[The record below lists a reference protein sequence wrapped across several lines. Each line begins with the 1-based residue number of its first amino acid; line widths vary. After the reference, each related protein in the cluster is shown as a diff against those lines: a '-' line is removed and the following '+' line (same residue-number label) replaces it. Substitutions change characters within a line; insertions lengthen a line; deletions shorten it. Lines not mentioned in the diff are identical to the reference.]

1 MVEPT
6 LVLYGATYE
15 KALEVL
21 DELLRESRARYALL
35 VDKKG
40 FVLAHKEALWAP
52 KPPALDSL
60 ATLVAGNAA
69 ATQALAKLLGEARF
83 NELLHQGERVGLYVD
98 EVGEYA
104 LLVLVF
110 DESAPLGRIKLYGK
124 RAAQALAELT
134 KNALV
139 SPSQPGLDAEYQ
151 KGASA
156 LLDELFGN

>member
-1 MVEPT
+1 MVEPA
-6 LVLYGATYE
+6 LVLYGDTYE

-21 DELLRESRARYALL
+21 DELLRESGARYALL

-52 KPPALDSL
+52 RPPALDSL

-98 EVGEYA
+98 EVGEHA

-134 KNALV
+134 KDALV
-139 SPSQPGLDAEYQ
+139 SPSQLGLDAEYQ

-156 LLDELFGN
+156 LLDELLGN